1 MVEHPSS
8 QFSVEC
14 IQTTRAR
21 ELAVWDASLESM
33 PRNCA
38 DLEFCHGSLRAHADT
53 MHRLGLIDALELR
66 ERYELADAAYSAIVE
81 AQISRELD
89 GGNDY
94 LI

>member
-1 MVEHPSS
+1 MPSKETE
-8 QFSVEC
+8 FLLKADHDA
-14 IQTTRAR
+14 TRLR
-21 ELAVWDASLESM
+21 ELAKWDVDLEKMAS
-33 PRNCA
+33 NCS

-89 GGNDY
+89 GGSDY
-94 LI
+94 LS